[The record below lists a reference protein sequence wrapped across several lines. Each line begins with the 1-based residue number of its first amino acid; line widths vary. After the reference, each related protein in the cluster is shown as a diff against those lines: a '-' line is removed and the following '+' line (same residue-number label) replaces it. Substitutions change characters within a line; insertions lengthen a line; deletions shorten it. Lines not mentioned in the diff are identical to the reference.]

1 MQATRTTPI
10 PWIAAAAL
18 LAVGCAASPSV
29 RAVDAKTVSTSAEGS
44 SIHLKMELENPNDAP
59 VELTMWDYSVSV
71 NDQSVYS
78 GQWVASLTVPPK
90 ERMLAEI
97 PAFVPASAGDVSGA
111 RWRVSGIL
119 SYRATGKLDKLL
131 YQLGIN
137 RLSTLFEGTATGVA
151 AMPAPAAAP
160 AGAPAATAAPGSAPA
175 PAPAPEPAA
184 PPAPAPAAPH

>member
-18 LAVGCAASPSV
+18 LAAGCAANPSV
-29 RAVDAKTVSTSAEGS
+29 RAVDARTVSKTAEGS
-44 SIHLKMELENPNDAP
+44 SIHMKLVLENPNDAP

-90 ERMLAEI
+90 ERMLAEL

-111 RWRVSGIL
+111 SWRVSGIL

-137 RLSTLFEGTATGVA
+137 RLSTFFEGKATGIA
-151 AMPAPAAAP
+151 AMPAPVAAPAAAP
-160 AGAPAATAAPGSAPA
+160 QAAPA
-175 PAPAPEPAA
+175 PGAPTPN
-184 PPAPAPAAPH
+184 

>member
-18 LAVGCAASPSV
+18 LAAGCAASPSV
-29 RAVDAKTVSTSAEGS
+29 RAVDARTVSKTAEGS
-44 SIHLKMELENPNDAP
+44 SIHMKLELENPNDAP

-111 RWRVSGIL
+111 SWRVSGIL

-137 RLSTLFEGTATGVA
+137 RLSTLFEGKATGIA
-151 AMPAPAAAP
+151 AMPAPVA
-160 AGAPAATAAPGSAPA
+160 APAATAAPGSAPA
-175 PAPAPEPAA
+175 PAPA
-184 PPAPAPAAPH
+184 APH